1 MIEKIKYYQED
12 NLRMSNEVVTLSNK
26 LENTKQ
32 QLKQFEDNKAKLM
45 YQMQNLNNIISENNI
60 IDSPFGTSTQKNEYK
75 PETDEKT
82 SDDKKQIVQNKLEN
96 LKQRIRSAENLNAPL
111 IKKENKNGAGFG
123 FKISTEIIAALVV
136 GVGIGLIVDK
146 YLGTKPFGLIIF
158 FIFGAIAG
166 FLNVY
171 RVMRRIEKQ

>member
-1 MIEKIKYYQED
+1 MVDEDKLRELKDRIETAKSSNTSNIK
-12 NLRMSNEVVTLSNK
+12 K
-26 LENTKQ
+26 
-32 QLKQFEDNKAKLM
+32 NKA
-45 YQMQNLNNIISENNI
+45 S
-60 IDSPFGTSTQKNEYK
+60 
-75 PETDEKT
+75 
-82 SDDKKQIVQNKLEN
+82 
-96 LKQRIRSAENLNAPL
+96 
-111 IKKENKNGAGFG
+111 GAGFG

-158 FIFGAIAG
+158 FIFGALAG

>member
-1 MIEKIKYYQED
+1 MVND
-12 NLRMSNEVVTLSNK
+12 DK
-26 LENTKQ
+26 LK
-32 QLKQFEDNKAKLM
+32 QLKER
-45 YQMQNLNNIISENNI
+45 
-60 IDSPFGTSTQKNEYK
+60 IDTAETSNTPPPKQ
-75 PETDEKT
+75 
-82 SDDKKQIVQNKLEN
+82 KKQ
-96 LKQRIRSAENLNAPL
+96 S
-111 IKKENKNGAGFG
+111 GAGFG

>member
-1 MIEKIKYYQED
+1 MVDEDKLRELKDRIETAKS
-12 NLRMSNEVVTLSNK
+12 SNTNK
-26 LENTKQ
+26 TK
-32 QLKQFEDNKAKLM
+32 KNK
-45 YQMQNLNNIISENNI
+45 
-60 IDSPFGTSTQKNEYK
+60 DS
-75 PETDEKT
+75 
-82 SDDKKQIVQNKLEN
+82 
-96 LKQRIRSAENLNAPL
+96 
-111 IKKENKNGAGFG
+111 GAGFG

-158 FIFGAIAG
+158 FIFGALAG

>member
-1 MIEKIKYYQED
+1 MVDEDKLKELKDRIENAKS
-12 NLRMSNEVVTLSNK
+12 SNTSFPKNNK
-26 LENTKQ
+26 G
-32 QLKQFEDNKAKLM
+32 
-45 YQMQNLNNIISENNI
+45 S
-60 IDSPFGTSTQKNEYK
+60 
-75 PETDEKT
+75 
-82 SDDKKQIVQNKLEN
+82 
-96 LKQRIRSAENLNAPL
+96 
-111 IKKENKNGAGFG
+111 GAGFG

-158 FIFGAIAG
+158 FIFGALAG

>member
-1 MIEKIKYYQED
+1 MVDEEKLKNLKDRIETAKS
-12 NLRMSNEVVTLSNK
+12 SNTP
-26 LENTKQ
+26 NTK
-32 QLKQFEDNKAKLM
+32 KNKE
-45 YQMQNLNNIISENNI
+45 S
-60 IDSPFGTSTQKNEYK
+60 
-75 PETDEKT
+75 
-82 SDDKKQIVQNKLEN
+82 
-96 LKQRIRSAENLNAPL
+96 
-111 IKKENKNGAGFG
+111 GAGLG

-158 FIFGAIAG
+158 FIFGAFAG